1 MNLIYGPQG
10 PHSHILMMGGGG
22 GPSDFLGLKFWG
34 REFHSGIMWGERKSI
49 CNSFY
54 YDGGFGR
61 SAVRIGKRLL
71 LFVKNNNNII
81 VVTSIVFI

>member
-1 MNLIYGPQG
+1 MI
-10 PHSHILMMGGGG
+10 
-22 GPSDFLGLKFWG
+22 FLGLKFWG
-34 REFHSGIMWGERKSI
+34 REFHSGIVWGERKSI

-81 VVTSIVFI
+81 VVI